1 LSRRVHEAAV
11 ERNEKRAA
19 DRDLSRVERARAAKR
34 RELEALD
41 QAVAQHEQ
49 AARLCDSLDRPEQG
63 SGGS

>member
-41 QAVAQHEQ
+41 QAVAQHEL